1 MPKRR
6 KSIQIRCRYFEWL
19 LSCRNGVWQADG
31 RSNPTDVG
39 RHSLG
44 TRDAAEAERLVH
56 ELDEAQAANIGLIE
70 SRPTKFE
77 TGFTIS
83 EGIKSFEKHFSRP
96 QIRGGVQGSTQKR
109 YRRILN
115 NIENFV
121 SAENLNWC
129 SQIGIP
135 EFDKYVEHLEN
146 REFRHTTIVTELT
159 LFKAMHSYWID
170 QKKLAAEFTFK
181 YPLKRQH
188 ESFTFCPSREQVMA
202 ILKRSDTPE
211 LTWLNRVVMV
221 LSHTGVRLG
230 EGAGVGW
237 SDITSDYDFMV
248 VRDESHLDVPEHSRR
263 KTKTGYSRKI
273 PISTELAKMLR
284 GMERHNGKLL
294 SGPRGGA
301 LRSDTFGKA
310 LQQTIIPD
318 IADEYTIADLSRLT
332 AHGFR
337 HYFVSRCANGG
348 VPQTSVMN
356 WLGHRT
362 PRMTNYYFH
371 ANDTSSL
378 NHMRQLEEV
387 ESPDDVNPTEVISP
401 RKETDASD
409 SLHEQSDD

>member
-1 MPKRR
+1 
-6 KSIQIRCRYFEWL
+6 
-19 LSCRNGVWQADG
+19 
-31 RSNPTDVG
+31 
-39 RHSLG
+39 
-44 TRDAAEAERLVH
+44 VH

-70 SRPTKFE
+70 GRPAKFE
-77 TGFTIS
+77 TGFTILD
-83 EGIKSFEKHFSRP
+83 GIKSYEKHFSRP
-96 QIRGGVQGSTQKR
+96 QVRGGVQRSTQKR

-115 NIENFV
+115 NIENFAA
-121 SAENLNWC
+121 AENLNWC
-129 SQIGIP
+129 SQIGIA

-170 QKKLAAEFTFK
+170 QKKLAAEFTIK
-181 YPLKRQH
+181 YPLKRQQ
-188 ESFTFCPSREQVMA
+188 ESFTFCPSGEQVLA
-202 ILKRSDTPE
+202 ILNRSDTPE
-211 LTWLNRVVMV
+211 LTWLNQVVMV

-230 EGAGVGW
+230 EGAGIRW
-237 SDITSDYDFMV
+237 SDITPDFDFMF
-248 VRDESHLDVPEHSRR
+248 VRDESYLDVPEHSRR

-294 SGPRGGA
+294 SGPRGGT
-301 LRSDTFGKA
+301 LRSDTFGRV

-348 VPQTSVMN
+348 VPQMSVMN

-362 PRMTNYYFH
+362 PRMTNYYYH
-371 ANDTSSL
+371 SNDTASL
-378 NHMRQLEEV
+378 NHMRQLEQV
-387 ESPDDVNPTEVISP
+387 ELSGNVNPTKVTSP
-401 RKETDASD
+401 PKETAAD
-409 SLHEQSDD
+409 SQHEQSDD